1 MHQVLIPAP
10 GTHNVLVALLFSP
23 LAKGENVGSERGRDL
38 TEVAQL
44 GRTSNAAM
52 QVLWLQ
58 VCGFPR
64 ASAASLVADL
74 CTHLQKRLLVVG
86 LFLEALSLLLSC

>member
-1 MHQVLIPAP
+1 MIPAP
-10 GTHNVLVALLFSP
+10 RTHNILVALLFSP
-23 LAKGENVGSERGRDL
+23 LAKGENVGSERGHDL

-44 GRTSNAAM
+44 GRTSSTRM
-52 QVLWLQ
+52 QVFWLQ
-58 VCGFPR
+58 VCGSPPPI

-74 CTHLQKRLLVVG
+74 RLQKRLLVVG